1 MKKDGGKRK
10 NELHTKILE
19 IFHLKKP
26 KEKETT
32 TEQIHFR
39 KNWKIYIIN
48 YKWAGLYALI
58 NNEKLS
64 IKIKIPLQKDK
75 YLNMD

>member
-10 NELHTKILE
+10 KELHTKILE

-39 KNWKIYIIN
+39 KN
-48 YKWAGLYALI
+48 
-58 NNEKLS
+58 
-64 IKIKIPLQKDK
+64 
-75 YLNMD
+75 